1 MRGAALPLAETVVGD
16 WTVLP
21 SQCRQSSNRIKPISR
36 RARHSQTNASSVS
49 SLVAIGPVF
58 GSAANEASFPEFAQ
72 NFIDFGGDGWSYHAI
87 VCRQL

>member
-1 MRGAALPLAETVVGD
+1 MRGASLSLAETLVGA
-16 WTVLP
+16 WAVFP
-21 SQCRQSSNRIKPISR
+21 SQCRQRAKRKKPISR